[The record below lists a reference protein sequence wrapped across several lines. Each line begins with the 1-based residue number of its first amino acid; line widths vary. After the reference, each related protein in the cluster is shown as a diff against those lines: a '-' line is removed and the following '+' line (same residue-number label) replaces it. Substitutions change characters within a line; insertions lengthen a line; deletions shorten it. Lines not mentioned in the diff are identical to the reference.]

1 VELMNKQTEEA
12 IRLLT
17 RLARGDVALVRSALL
32 KHERNGVDSV
42 IEYIR
47 THRNT
52 GQGGTE
58 NRSHSA
64 EPQSGA
70 AFQTA

>member
-1 VELMNKQTEEA
+1 MNKQTEEA

-32 KHERNGVDSV
+32 KHERNGVESV
-42 IEYIR
+42 IDYIR

-52 GQGGTE
+52 GQGGAVDQ
-58 NRSHSA
+58 RQSA
-64 EPQSGA
+64 KTPSGGA
-70 AFQTA
+70 LQTV